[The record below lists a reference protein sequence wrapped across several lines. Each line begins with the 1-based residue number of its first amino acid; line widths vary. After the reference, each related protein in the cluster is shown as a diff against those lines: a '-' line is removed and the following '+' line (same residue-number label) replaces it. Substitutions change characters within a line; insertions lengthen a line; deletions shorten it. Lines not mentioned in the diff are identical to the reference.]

1 MGDSGSHTLIRL
13 QSRRQLDGLEDSLP
27 SSFTWLLS
35 GDPSAL
41 PHGVTMGLL
50 IPWALA
56 SPKASDSRES
66 TTEIEAAVPF
76 DGLIKSQR
84 VSLFYFSLKVSH

>member
-1 MGDSGSHTLIRL
+1 MVYLGDSGSHTLIRL

-27 SSFTWLLS
+27 SSFTWLLA
-35 GDPSAL
+35 GDLSS
-41 PHGVTMGLL
+41 GLL

-56 SPKASDSRES
+56 SPKANDSGES
-66 TTEIEAAVPF
+66 TTEIEAAVHF
-76 DGLIKSQR
+76 DGLIKSQC